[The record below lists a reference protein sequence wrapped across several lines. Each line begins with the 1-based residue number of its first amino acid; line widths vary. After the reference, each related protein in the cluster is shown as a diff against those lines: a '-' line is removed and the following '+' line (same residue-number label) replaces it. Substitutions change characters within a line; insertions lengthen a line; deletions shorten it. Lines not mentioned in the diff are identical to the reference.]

1 VYYGL
6 YYMAKPIS
14 LRVPDEVKADWEK
27 AAEAAG
33 LSLSEYVRQTVDQ
46 KVHGGR
52 AGRVSALT
60 GVVGP
65 GSKKTFQPD
74 PK

>member
-1 VYYGL
+1 MTPRPV
-6 YYMAKPIS
+6 IQ
-14 LRVPDEVKADWEK
+14 LRVPDEVKDDWTK

-46 KVHGGR
+46 RVHSGR
-52 AGRVSALT
+52 AALT
-60 GVVGP
+60 GVVSPSVAG
-65 GSKKTFQPD
+65 KRTFKPD